1 MSACLLLGKVD
12 GNVVVT
18 GIDLQSS
25 VPKGLLIA
33 AKVSGRVNTIHH
45 VILPSPGDGD
55 QR

>member
-18 GIDLQSS
+18 GVDLQSS

-33 AKVSGRVNTIHH
+33 AKVSGRVNKIHH